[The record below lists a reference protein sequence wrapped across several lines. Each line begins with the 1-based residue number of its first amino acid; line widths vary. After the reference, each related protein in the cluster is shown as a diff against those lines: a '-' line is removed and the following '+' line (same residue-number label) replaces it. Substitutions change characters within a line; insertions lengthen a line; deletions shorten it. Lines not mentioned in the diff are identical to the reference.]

1 MKYII
6 LILALSVNIL
16 NAKDN
21 INIFTCEPEW
31 ALLAKEI
38 VKDKAEISVGVYAKQ
53 NPHFIQAK
61 PSLIAN
67 VKNANLLL
75 CTGAEL
81 EIGWLPMLLEKSGN
95 NKVSTLYLYKFVDML
110 DVLDED
116 QIDRKNG
123 DIHAQGNPHIHLNPY
138 NILKIAFAIKEE
150 LIKIDGNNADFY
162 NQNYNIFIKEWSKQ
176 IKIWE
181 EKSNKLNNTKVVFH
195 HKDFDYLAQW
205 LKLNIVAYLEE
216 KPGVDP
222 SAKYLSS
229 VVNKIKPLDV
239 KLIVRAPYS
248 SSSASM
254 WVSEKTN
261 INALEL
267 PYSLDFNKKNTIF
280 DLYDNIINTLTSGIK

>member
-6 LILALSVNIL
+6 LILVLSINIL

-38 VKDKAEISVGVYAKQ
+38 TQNKANITSGIYAKQ

-61 PSLIAN
+61 PSLISN

-75 CTGAEL
+75 CTGADL

-95 NKVSTLYLYKFVDML
+95 KGVSTLYLYNYVDML
-110 DVLDED
+110 DVLKPEE
-116 QIDRKNG
+116 IDRKNG
-123 DIHAQGNPHIHLNPY
+123 DVHAQGNPHIHLNPY
-138 NILKIAFAIKEE
+138 NMLKIAFAIKEQ
-150 LIKIDGNNADFY
+150 LVKIDANNADFY
-162 NQNYNIFIKEWSKQ
+162 NQNYDIFIKKFKND
-176 IKIWE
+176 IAKWE
-181 EKSNKLNNTKVVFH
+181 EKSKKIQNVNLVFH

-216 KPGVDP
+216 KPGVEP

-248 SSSASM
+248 SSSASI

-267 PYSLDFNKKNTIF
+267 PYSLDFNEKNTIF
-280 DLYDNIINTLTSGIK
+280 DLYDNIINQLINEIK